1 MEIHQ
6 LRYFV
11 AVAEAQ
17 SFTRAAERC
26 LVSQPSLSQQ
36 ISKLEDSLNQ
46 RLFNRL
52 GRRVEMTDAGR
63 LLLER
68 ASAILAAVD
77 ETRRRLRDADAAEG
91 GRLTVGVLPTIAPFL
106 LPPAMKRFLRPG
118 SSVEVTIHEDVTAQ
132 LLAAAASGDLDL
144 AVVALPIN
152 DERLAMEELFT
163 EPLFL
168 VLPPTHRLV
177 RKRHIRLDDVRDE
190 RFIVLNDMHCLGKQ
204 VLSFCRTN
212 GCEPKIACRSAQIST
227 IQSLIALDQGISL
240 LPAMARRADRGKQRV
255 YCRLAGEQPK
265 RTIGVVWHR
274 HRYHSHAAERFL
286 AALRQLAAEF
296 QALEQ

>member
-1 MEIHQ
+1 
-6 LRYFV
+6 V
-11 AVAEAQ
+11 
-17 SFTRAAERC
+17 
-26 LVSQPSLSQQ
+26 
-36 ISKLEDSLNQ
+36 D
-46 RLFNRL
+46 
-52 GRRVEMTDAGR
+52 DA
-63 LLLER
+63 
-68 ASAILAAVD
+68 
-77 ETRRRLRDADAAEG
+77 RRRLRDADAIEG
-91 GRLTVGVLPTIAPFL
+91 GRVTVGVLPTIAPFL
-106 LPPAMKRFLRPG
+106 LPLALKRFLRPG
-118 SSVEVTIHEDVTAQ
+118 FGTEVTIHEDVTTQ
-132 LLAAAASGDLDL
+132 LVAGAAAGELDL

-177 RKRHIRLDDVRDE
+177 RKRRIRLEDVREE
-190 RFIVLNDMHCLGKQ
+190 RFIVLNEMHCLGDQ

-227 IQSLIALDQGISL
+227 IQSLIALEQGISL

-265 RTIGVVWHR
+265 RTIGVIWHR

-286 AALRQLAAEF
+286 AALRELASEF
-296 QALEQ
+296 QAMEK